1 MKKWLEVKITDGVVL
16 FVVKKL
22 NNMHNCHYCGYYN
35 KKHNYCN
42 DLDCEVDPDD
52 PICSEE
58 YYNS

>member
-1 MKKWLEVKITDGVVL
+1 MK
-16 FVVKKL
+16 
-22 NNMHNCHYCGYYN
+22 NHNCHHCGYYKN
-35 KKHNYCN
+35 GYCN

>member
-1 MKKWLEVKITDGVVL
+1 MKKS
-16 FVVKKL
+16 
-22 NNMHNCHYCGYYN
+22 HNCHHCGYYRN
-35 KKHNYCN
+35 EYCN